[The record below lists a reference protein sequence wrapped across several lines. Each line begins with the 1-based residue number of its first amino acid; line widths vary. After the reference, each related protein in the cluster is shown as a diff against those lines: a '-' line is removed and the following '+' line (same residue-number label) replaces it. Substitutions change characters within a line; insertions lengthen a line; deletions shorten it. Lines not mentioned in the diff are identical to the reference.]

1 MNNDPLKQSLS
12 SSAETRVTVSEELH
26 QRVMRSVR
34 LSATREDAVKPRWS
48 LPAWGLGMAAT
59 AVAVFML
66 VYTAPVSPPVP
77 DVRIETAATAAVN
90 KILASL
96 QQETVLPEQ
105 ELRKEL
111 ERLKS
116 DLARFDFRS

>member
-1 MNNDPLKQSLS
+1 MNNESLKQALS
-12 SSAETRVTVSEELH
+12 SSAETHVTVSEELH

-34 LSATREDAVKPRWS
+34 LSASRDEAIKPRRS

-77 DVRIETAATAAVN
+77 DVSIEIAAITAMD

>member
-34 LSATREDAVKPRWS
+34 LSATRDKVAKPRWV

-59 AVAVFML
+59 AVAVFSL
-66 VYTAPVSPPVP
+66 TRTTPVP
-77 DVRIETAATAAVN
+77 SPTPDIPAEVAVTTTVN
-90 KILASL
+90 ELLASL
-96 QQETVLPEQ
+96 KLEAALPEQ
-105 ELRKEL
+105 ELKKEL